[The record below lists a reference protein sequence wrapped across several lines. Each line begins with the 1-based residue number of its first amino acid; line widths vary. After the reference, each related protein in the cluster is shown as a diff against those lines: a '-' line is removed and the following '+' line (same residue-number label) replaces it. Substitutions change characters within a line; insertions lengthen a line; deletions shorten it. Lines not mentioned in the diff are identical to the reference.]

1 MELKLVLSV
10 FVLFIEVSLAVLEHV
25 TVMEGEKLSLSCP
38 VTNADKTNVDWKNPE
53 GFVMFF
59 NRNQALKDKRY
70 RIDTLS
76 ESKFS
81 ISVSSVKFN
90 DGGNYTCSHY
100 GDQITEKIVE
110 VTVLGYPKMSKT
122 KHEGKTVIKCTAV
135 GNHFAPQISWKIDDG
150 SEFLA
155 RTQFQQ
161 EAKKYIST
169 GMIEILS
176 VEKRVTVK
184 CLVRHPALKSKHLMN
199 FVKIRQDSKRS
210 HHTST
215 VSPHSVKGS
224 TQVPGITTTWIRHN
238 RTAVYSTT
246 RNENKPLSESST
258 VPSSLRVSTGDPE
271 MSITRSPQ
279 IPVTVHTDPHL
290 STSGW
295 TYSPETT
302 ENITTDNMDSNTT
315 GNFGLNM
322 HRKDQGNSSLL
333 VLLVTCLICGLL
345 VVVIFFAIKLRRA
358 HIAWKRV
365 FIVTENED
373 SNPSEESSKSKSS
386 HEEKTSQAQR
396 RRGLFNTA
404 FTQYVVE
411 EPAKTMTSVQNTAV
425 ITATTS
431 QHQTTAQTL
440 AKCNAKETS
449 L

>member
-10 FVLFIEVSLAVLEHV
+10 FVLYIEVSLAVLQHV
-25 TVMEGEKLSLSCP
+25 TVMEGENLSLSCP
-38 VTNADKTNVDWKNPE
+38 VTNADKTNVDWKNPK

-59 NRNQALKDKRY
+59 NHNQALKDKRY

-155 RTQFQQ
+155 RNQFQQ

-199 FVKIRQDSKRS
+199 FVIIRRDSKAS
-210 HHTST
+210 LHTST
-215 VSPHSVKGS
+215 VSPHTVKGS
-224 TQVPGITTTWIRHN
+224 TKVPGTTTMWIRHN

-258 VPSSLRVSTGDPE
+258 VPSSLQASTSDPE

-279 IPVTVHTDPHL
+279 IPVTGPTDPHL

-302 ENITTDNMDSNTT
+302 ENITIDNMDSNTT
-315 GNFGLNM
+315 GNFDLNM
-322 HRKDQGNSSLL
+322 HRKDQENSSLL

-358 HIAWKRV
+358 HIAWKR
-365 FIVTENED
+365 ENED

-440 AKCNAKETS
+440 AKCDAKETS

>member
-10 FVLFIEVSLAVLEHV
+10 FVLFIEVSLAVLQHV
-25 TVMEGEKLSLSCP
+25 TVMEGETLSLSCP

-110 VTVLGYPKMSKT
+110 VTVLGDPKMSKT

-184 CLVRHPALKSKHLMN
+184 CLVRHPALKSKPMMN
-199 FVKIRQDSKRS
+199 FVKIRQDSKGS

-224 TQVPGITTTWIRHN
+224 TQVPGTTTTWIRHN

-258 VPSSLRVSTGDPE
+258 VPSSLRVSTSDPE

-358 HIAWKRV
+358 HIAWKR
-365 FIVTENED
+365 ENED